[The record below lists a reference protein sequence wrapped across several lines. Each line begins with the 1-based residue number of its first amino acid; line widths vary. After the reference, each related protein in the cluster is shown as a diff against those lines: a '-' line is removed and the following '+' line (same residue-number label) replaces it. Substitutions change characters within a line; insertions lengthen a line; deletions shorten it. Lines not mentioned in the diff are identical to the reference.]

1 MKVYI
6 NFYII
11 FNLVAL
17 VYSQEIQQIS
27 YNKFLATSINQFNT
41 LPSGNLV
48 IKDFKGNISIIGNG
62 ENKISVKR
70 KTFINVFSK
79 EKALSILEHSMKIND
94 TEEENGRKTIFIESN
109 IETINILNDNLEI
122 KLPNNFSISA
132 RSNNGN
138 LSIIFIQGKINIS
151 NRSGNIDLENLSGK
165 FSILSSD
172 GKVTG
177 SQINGNVSISSENG
191 SIQLKYL
198 QGTLNAKTSYGD
210 ITAKNILGNITAKTY
225 NGKIDL
231 VNISGKKIY
240 VQTKKG
246 DLTAKEIL
254 GKNTIDL
261 HVREGNISLEDLDG
275 NLETS
280 TLIGE
285 ISLRNI
291 KGNTKVWNTTGN
303 INAHYI
309 FGSFIAKSSLGDISL
324 SKIWGQLNNDH
335 QIDLKTST
343 GNIDILLPND
353 FPANFTVYARD
364 QARRS
369 RDVIISDFP
378 LNIKINS
385 GISIA
390 KGKNKNGLYKI
401 NLETNSGFIKIKSSK
416 MLIQEKIS
424 QLH

>member
-1 MKVYI
+1 M
-6 NFYII
+6 
-11 FNLVAL
+11 AM
-17 VYSQEIQQIS
+17 VYSQEIKQIS
-27 YNKFLATSINQFNT
+27 YNKFLGTSIKEFNT
-41 LPSGNLV
+41 LPSGNLI
-48 IKDFKGNISIIGNG
+48 IKDFKGNIAIIGND
-62 ENKISVKR
+62 ENKMSVTR
-70 KTFINVFSK
+70 RTFINVFSK
-79 EKALSILEHSMKIND
+79 EKALSILEHSMKIKD
-94 TEEENGRKTIFIESN
+94 TGEENGIKTIFVESN
-109 IETINILNDNLEI
+109 IDTIKILNDNLEI

-151 NRSGNIDLENLSGK
+151 NSCGNIDLENLSGK

-198 QGTLNAKTSYGD
+198 QGTLKAKTSSGD
-210 ITAKNILGNITAKTY
+210 IRAKNIMGNIMAETY
-225 NGKIDL
+225 NGTIDL
-231 VNISGKKIY
+231 FNITGKTIY
-240 VQTKKG
+240 AQTNKG

-261 HVREGNISLEDLDG
+261 HVREGNISLENLDG
-275 NLETS
+275 NLEASALT
-280 TLIGE
+280 GE
-285 ISLRNI
+285 IRLRNI

-309 FGSFIAKSSLGDISL
+309 FGSFIATSSLGDISL

-416 MLIQEKIS
+416 MLMQDNIS